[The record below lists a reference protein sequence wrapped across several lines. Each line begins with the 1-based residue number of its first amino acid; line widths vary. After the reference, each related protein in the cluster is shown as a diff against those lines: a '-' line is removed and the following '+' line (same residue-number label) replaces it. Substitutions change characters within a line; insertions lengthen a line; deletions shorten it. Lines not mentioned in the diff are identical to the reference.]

1 MKIIVLKIIFIVYYS
16 ILEYYIIKIMEIN
29 NKSTFQ
35 IQNKKCNSAYLEL
48 IIGPM
53 CSGKTSKLIEIAKQC
68 KICDIS
74 YMVVNHSFDD
84 KRFGNSNSNNQLSS
98 DSLMYTH
105 DKKSI
110 KCIYSSNLENIID
123 DLLNFDVI
131 LINEGQFFTDL
142 CETVKKML
150 IMNKQIYIAG
160 LDGDFERKRF
170 GQIIDLIPLCDKVNK
185 LSSLCGICK
194 DGTSGIFSMR
204 VTEEKEQTVVGS
216 DNYIP
221 VCRKCFLN
229 NKNNE

>member
-1 MKIIVLKIIFIVYYS
+1 
-16 ILEYYIIKIMEIN
+16 MEIN
-29 NKSTFQ
+29 NKSTSQ
-35 IQNKKCNSAYLEL
+35 THIQKKSHNAYLEL

-74 YMVVNHSFDD
+74 YMVVNHSIDD
-84 KRFGNSNSNNQLSS
+84 KRFDNDNTNNNMSS

-110 KCIYSSNLENIID
+110 KCIYSNNLENIICN
-123 DLLNFDVI
+123 LLNIDVI
-131 LINEGQFFTDL
+131 LINEGQFFPDL

-150 IMNKQIYIAG
+150 LMNKQIYIAG

-185 LSSLCGICK
+185 LNSLCGICK

-204 VTEEKEQTVVGS
+204 VTKEKEQTVVGS

-221 VCRKCFLN
+221 VCRSCYLRCN
-229 NKNNE
+229 Y

>member
-1 MKIIVLKIIFIVYYS
+1 
-16 ILEYYIIKIMEIN
+16 MEIN

-35 IQNKKCNSAYLEL
+35 IQNKNKRCHTAYLEL

-68 KICDIS
+68 KICEIF

-84 KRFGNSNSNNQLSS
+84 KRFEDINTNNNNLSS

-110 KCIYSSNLENIID
+110 KCIYSSNLEESID
-123 DLLNFDVI
+123 YLMDIDVI
-131 LINEGQFFTDL
+131 LINEGQFFPDL

-150 IMNKQIYIAG
+150 LMDKQIYIAG

-194 DGTSGIFSMR
+194 DGTPGIFSMR

-221 VCRKCFLN
+221 VCRKCYFV
-229 NKNNE
+229 EC